1 LRASL
6 NRAGRVP
13 DNASWGA
20 ATAPGRGHASA
31 HAAVPALA
39 LPPAPARAHACR
51 MPPCVS
57 PSLLVDRHH
66 SESDTKQRP
75 LCHFHRRQAVGLK
88 GSRSIGIGSIDRILP
103 RVSDLVSPCQP
114 RSFRRHRHRAGA
126 GSGQNRSGGDH
137 AVAVQRHRRRRHS
150 SPTPSPCRAVG
161 APS

>member
-1 LRASL
+1 
-6 NRAGRVP
+6 
-13 DNASWGA
+13 
-20 ATAPGRGHASA
+20 
-31 HAAVPALA
+31 
-39 LPPAPARAHACR
+39 

-57 PSLLVDRHH
+57 PSLLVVDRHH

-137 AVAVQRHRRRRHS
+137 AVAVQRHRLRRRVARS
-150 SPTPSPCRAVG
+150 GRRVDVLLGGDRVRLVVPDWTAVG
-161 APS
+161 IIRPRASIIRMAPRSTRHRVVCIVQVPNRHYATEY